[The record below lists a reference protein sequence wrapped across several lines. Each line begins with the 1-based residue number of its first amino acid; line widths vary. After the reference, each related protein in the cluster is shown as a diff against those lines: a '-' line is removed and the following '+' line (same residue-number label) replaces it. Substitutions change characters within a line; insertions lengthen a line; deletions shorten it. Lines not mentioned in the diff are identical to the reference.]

1 MNGKHRQNPPAK
13 STSTKPAQDT
23 SKGKTEKSNCLP
35 NHIYNPP
42 IRTFEPL
49 FLKKST

>member
-23 SKGKTEKSNCLP
+23 SKGKTEKSNYFP
-35 NHIYNPP
+35 NHIYR
-42 IRTFEPL
+42 IHR
-49 FLKKST
+49 